1 MKKKR
6 TIANLESVGRIRGY
20 FGVDYLGRLVR
31 KDDEYAA
38 IGLQLSEGSVI
49 KKLKRSFGMRRKREC
64 IRIFFGCVA
73 GCLARMAAG
82 IQVFVVTNSV
92 FLVRELNL
100 QRTAEPKLRVQEKW
114 DDIKRYSSGTWTGG

>member
-1 MKKKR
+1 M
-6 TIANLESVGRIRGY
+6 ESVGRIRGY

-31 KDDEYAA
+31 KDVEYAA

-64 IRIFFGCVA
+64 IRIFSV
-73 GCLARMAAG
+73 
-82 IQVFVVTNSV
+82 V